1 MHKTK
6 KIPRRSRMNVLVVGG
21 AGYVGGVIVDL
32 LLEKKNYKITVF
44 DNLLYED
51 SFRKN
56 CNFVNGDIRDKKFY
70 KKSLN
75 KFDVVVWLAALVG
88 DGACAINP
96 QLTNDINFKSLKN
109 LCKVYNKRIIFIS
122 TCSVYGAQNGI
133 LTEESPVNPLS
144 HYASSKL
151 KCEKILQKKNSIIF
165 RLGTLFGVSDNYS
178 RIRMDLVV
186 NTLSAKAFFE
196 KKMSVFG
203 GEQYRPLLHVKDV
216 ARAIETAIK
225 NSKKKGIYNLS
236 YKNMKIID
244 IAKEIQKYFKNTKIF
259 KTKIRFQDARN
270 YKVKNDKALKELK
283 FKAKYNLSYG
293 IKELKKLLVERRV
306 KNFND
311 PRYTNQKYLEIFKD
325 KIF

>member
-1 MHKTK
+1 MKK
-6 KIPRRSRMNVLVVGG
+6 KILVVGG

-32 LLEKKNYKITVF
+32 LLKKNYAVTVF

-51 SFRKN
+51 SYRKN
-56 CNFVNGDIRDKKFY
+56 CNFINGDIRDKKFY
-70 KKSLN
+70 KKNLN
-75 KFDVVVWLAALVG
+75 NYDVIVWLAALVG

-96 QLTNDINFKSLKN
+96 ALTDEINFQTLNKLI
-109 LCKVYNKRIIFIS
+109 KVYKKRIIFIS

-133 LTEESPVNPLS
+133 LDENSSVNPLS

-151 KCEKILQKKNSIIF
+151 KCEEILKSKNSIIF
-165 RLGTLFGVSDNYS
+165 RLGTLFGISDDYS

-203 GEQYRPLLHVKDV
+203 GEQFRPLLHVKDV
-216 ARAIETAIK
+216 ARAIEVGIR
-225 NSKKKGIYNLS
+225 SKKKGIYNLS

-244 IAKEIQKYFKNTKIF
+244 IANEIKKYFKNTKII
-259 KTKIRFQDARN
+259 KTKIKFQDARN
-270 YKVKNDKALKELK
+270 YKVKNDKAYKELS
-283 FKAKYNLSYG
+283 FKAKYDLKYG
-293 IKELKKLLVERRV
+293 ISELKKLLKEKRI

-311 PRYTNQKYLEIFKD
+311 PRYTNQKYLEIFKES
-325 KIF
+325 I

>member
-1 MHKTK
+1 MKK
-6 KIPRRSRMNVLVVGG
+6 KILVVGG

-32 LLEKKNYKITVF
+32 LLSRKKYNVTVF

-51 SFRKN
+51 SYRKN
-56 CNFVNGDIRDKKFY
+56 CNFISGDIRDKKFY
-70 KKSLN
+70 KLSLN
-75 KFDVVVWLAALVG
+75 KYDIIVWLAALVG

-96 QLTNDINFKSLKN
+96 GLTDKINFQTLKK
-109 LCKVYNKRIIFIS
+109 LCKVYKKRIIFIS

-133 LTEESPVNPLS
+133 LDENSSVNPLS

-151 KCEKILQKKNSIIF
+151 KCESILKNKNSIIF
-165 RLGTLFGVSDNYS
+165 RLGTLFGISDNYS

-203 GEQYRPLLHVKDV
+203 GEQFRPLLHVKDV
-216 ARAIETAIK
+216 ARAIEVAI
-225 NSKKKGIYNLS
+225 NSKKKGIFNLS

-244 IAKEIQKYFKNTKIF
+244 IAREIQKYFKNTKII
-259 KTKIRFQDARN
+259 KTKIKFQDARN
-270 YKVKNDKALKELK
+270 YRVDNSKSIKELS
-283 FKAKYNLSYG
+283 FKAKYNLEYG
-293 IKELKKLLVERRV
+293 IKELKKLLQEKRI

-311 PRYTNQKYLEIFKD
+311 PRYTNQKYLEMFNEKYFK
-325 KIF
+325 

>member
-1 MHKTK
+1 MKK
-6 KIPRRSRMNVLVVGG
+6 KILVVGG

-32 LLEKKNYKITVF
+32 LLSRKNYDVSVF

-51 SFRKN
+51 SYRKN
-56 CNFVNGDIRDKKFY
+56 CKFISGDIRDKKFY

-75 KFDVVVWLAALVG
+75 KYDVIVWLAALVG

-96 QLTNDINFKSLKN
+96 GLTDEINFQTLKKLSN
-109 LCKVYNKRIIFIS
+109 IYKKRIIFIS
-122 TCSVYGAQNGI
+122 TCSVYGAQNGF
-133 LTEESPVNPLS
+133 LDENSSVNPLS

-151 KCEKILQKKNSIIF
+151 KCESILKNKNSIIF

-203 GEQYRPLLHVKDV
+203 GEQFRPLLHVKDV
-216 ARAIETAIK
+216 ARAIEIAIK
-225 NSKKKGIYNLS
+225 SKKRGIYNLS

-244 IAKEIQKYFKNTKIF
+244 IAREIQKYFKNTKII
-259 KTKIRFQDARN
+259 KTKIKFQDARN
-270 YKVKNDKALKELK
+270 YKVKNIKASKDLS
-283 FKAKYNLSYG
+283 FKAKYNLKYG
-293 IKELKKLLVERRV
+293 ILELKKLLIEKRI

-311 PRYTNQKYLEIFKD
+311 PRYTNQKYLEIFKET
-325 KIF
+325 I

>member
-1 MHKTK
+1 MKK
-6 KIPRRSRMNVLVVGG
+6 KILVVGG

-32 LLEKKNYKITVF
+32 LLKKNYAVTVF

-51 SFRKN
+51 SYRKN
-56 CNFVNGDIRDKKFY
+56 CNFIYGDIRDKKFY
-70 KKSLN
+70 KKNLN
-75 KFDVVVWLAALVG
+75 NYDVIVWLAALVG

-96 QLTNDINFKSLKN
+96 ALTDEINFQTLNKLI
-109 LCKVYNKRIIFIS
+109 KVYKKRIIFIS

-133 LTEESPVNPLS
+133 LDENSSVNPLS

-151 KCEKILQKKNSIIF
+151 KCEEILKSKNSIIF
-165 RLGTLFGVSDNYS
+165 RLGTLFGISDDYS

-203 GEQYRPLLHVKDV
+203 GEQFRPLLHVKDV
-216 ARAIETAIK
+216 ARAIEVGIK
-225 NSKKKGIYNLS
+225 SKKKGIYNLS

-244 IAKEIQKYFKNTKIF
+244 IANEIKKYFKNTKII
-259 KTKIRFQDARN
+259 KTKIKFQDARN
-270 YKVKNDKALKELK
+270 YKVKNDKAYKELS
-283 FKAKYNLSYG
+283 FKAKYDLKYG
-293 IKELKKLLVERRV
+293 IKELKKLLNEKRI

-311 PRYTNQKYLEIFKD
+311 PRYTNQKYLEIFKES
-325 KIF
+325 I

>member
-1 MHKTK
+1 MKK
-6 KIPRRSRMNVLVVGG
+6 KILVVGG

-32 LLEKKNYKITVF
+32 LLSRKYYDVTVF

-51 SFRKN
+51 SYRKN
-56 CNFVNGDIRDKKFY
+56 CNFISGDIRDKKFY

-75 KFDVVVWLAALVG
+75 KYDVIVWLAALVG

-96 QLTNDINFKSLKN
+96 GLTDEINFETLKK
-109 LCKVYNKRIIFIS
+109 LSKIYKKRIIFIS
-122 TCSVYGAQNGI
+122 TCSVYGAQNGF
-133 LTEESPVNPLS
+133 LDENSSVNPLS

-151 KCEKILQKKNSIIF
+151 KCESILKNKNSIIF

-203 GEQYRPLLHVKDV
+203 GEQFRPLLHVKDV
-216 ARAIETAIK
+216 ARAIEIAIK
-225 NSKKKGIYNLS
+225 SKNKGIYNLS

-244 IAKEIQKYFKNTKIF
+244 IAKEIQKYFKNTKII
-259 KTKIRFQDARN
+259 KTKIKFQDARN
-270 YKVKNDKALKELK
+270 YKVKNIKASKELS
-283 FKAKYNLSYG
+283 FKAKYNLKYG
-293 IKELKKLLVERRV
+293 ILELKKLLIEKRI

-311 PRYTNQKYLEIFKD
+311 PRYTNQKYLEIFKET
-325 KIF
+325 I

>member
-1 MHKTK
+1 MKK
-6 KIPRRSRMNVLVVGG
+6 KILVVGG

-32 LLEKKNYKITVF
+32 LLSKKKYNVTVF

-51 SFRKN
+51 SYRKN
-56 CNFVNGDIRDKKFY
+56 CNFISGDIRDKKFY
-70 KKSLN
+70 KLSLN
-75 KFDVVVWLAALVG
+75 KYDIIVWLAALVG

-96 QLTNDINFKSLKN
+96 DLTDKINFQTLKK
-109 LCKVYNKRIIFIS
+109 LCKIYKKRIIFIS

-133 LTEESPVNPLS
+133 LDENSSVNPLS

-151 KCEKILQKKNSIIF
+151 KCESILKNKNSIIF
-165 RLGTLFGVSDNYS
+165 RLGTLFGISDNYS

-203 GEQYRPLLHVKDV
+203 GEQFRPLLHVKDV
-216 ARAIETAIK
+216 ARAIEVAI
-225 NSKKKGIYNLS
+225 NSKKKGIFNLS

-244 IAKEIQKYFKNTKIF
+244 IAREIQKYFKNTKII
-259 KTKIRFQDARN
+259 KTKIKFQDARN
-270 YKVKNDKALKELK
+270 YRVDNSKSIKELS
-283 FKAKYNLSYG
+283 FKAKYNLEYG
-293 IKELKKLLVERRV
+293 IMELKKLLEEKRI

-311 PRYTNQKYLEIFKD
+311 PRYTNQKYLEMFNEK
-325 KIF
+325 F

>member
-1 MHKTK
+1 M
-6 KIPRRSRMNVLVVGG
+6 KILVVGG

-32 LLEKKNYKITVF
+32 LLAKKNYEVTVY

-51 SFRKN
+51 SYRKD
-56 CNFVNGDIRDKKFY
+56 CKFLNGDIRDKKFY
-70 KKSLN
+70 KNNLN
-75 KFDVVVWLAALVG
+75 KYDVIVWLAALVG

-96 QLTNDINFKSLKN
+96 GLTDEVNFQTLKK
-109 LCKVYNKRIIFIS
+109 LCKVYKKRIIFIS
-122 TCSVYGAQNGI
+122 TCSVYGAQEGI
-133 LTEESPVNPLS
+133 LDEKSSVNPLS

-151 KCEKILQKKNSIIF
+151 KCENILKNKNSIIF

-216 ARAIETAIK
+216 ARAIEIAIS
-225 NSKKKGIYNLS
+225 SKKKGIYNLS

-244 IAKEIQKYFKNTKIF
+244 IAKEIQKYFGNTKII
-259 KTKIRFQDARN
+259 KTQIKFQDARN
-270 YKVKNDKALKELK
+270 YKVSNFKATKELK
-283 FKAKYNLSYG
+283 FKAKYDLKYG
-293 IKELKKLLVERRV
+293 IKELKKLLFEKRI

-325 KIF
+325 KLI